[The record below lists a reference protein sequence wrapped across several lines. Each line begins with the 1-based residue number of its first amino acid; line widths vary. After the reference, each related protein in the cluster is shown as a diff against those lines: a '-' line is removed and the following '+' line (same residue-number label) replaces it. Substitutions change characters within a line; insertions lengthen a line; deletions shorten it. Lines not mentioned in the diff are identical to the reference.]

1 MALSDICSSTLNSL
15 ANELAHYSDW
25 GYSPQQVKHVIDAM
39 YSLATLG
46 SQLDTP
52 PDFEHPNPELYIH
65 NLVLG
70 SILETEH
77 ESYKDVG
84 KTKLKMLADLSAI
97 DIRTANGINAIF
109 KDVTE
114 NPKSFTWEINPN
126 VLIQINEI
134 RRFQQVK
141 N

>member
-1 MALSDICSSTLNSL
+1 MALSDICSDTIHSL
-15 ANELAHYSDW
+15 SNDLVHYSDW
-25 GYSPQQVKHVIDAM
+25 GYSPRQVKYVVDAM

-46 SQLDTP
+46 SHLDTP
-52 PDFEHPNPELYIH
+52 PDFEHPNAELWIH
-65 NLVLG
+65 NIVLG

-77 ESYKDVG
+77 ESYKELG
-84 KTKLKMLADLSAI
+84 ETKLKMLADLSAI
-97 DIRTANGINAIF
+97 DARTANGIDAIW

-114 NPKSFTWEINPN
+114 NPESYTWEINPN